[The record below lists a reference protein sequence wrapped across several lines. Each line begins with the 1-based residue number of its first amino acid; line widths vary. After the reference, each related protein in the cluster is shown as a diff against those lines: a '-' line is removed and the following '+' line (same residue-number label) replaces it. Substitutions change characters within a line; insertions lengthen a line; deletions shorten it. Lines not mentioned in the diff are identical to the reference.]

1 MIIITHSQIAI
12 QLIKEIEILD
22 EDKLYSIRLFAI
34 DQTPLPGRLIARMIH
49 CYLH

>member
-12 QLIKEIEILD
+12 REIEILD
-22 EDKLYSIRLFAI
+22 EDKLKSIQLFAI